1 MGGFSKQSLKDQLE
15 FEGFEKSEID
25 YAVSNCDADWKEQCV
40 EKANSYIKMGGF
52 SRSSLYDQLEYEG
65 FTEEQINYALKEVG
79 Y

>member
-1 MGGFSKQSLKDQLE
+1 
-15 FEGFEKSEID
+15 
-25 YAVSNCDADWKEQCV
+25 
-40 EKANSYIKMGGF
+40 MGGF